1 MHNLI
6 IKVIMAML
14 LQIAYYMHSNIQK
27 KQCEKSNILLN
38 GETTTVKVW
47 RGATFFLPYFDSG
60 TLIKKKLNVDSMNSV
75 ISHLS

>member
-38 GETTTVKVW
+38 GETTTVKV
-47 RGATFFLPYFDSG
+47 
-60 TLIKKKLNVDSMNSV
+60 
-75 ISHLS
+75 